1 MLHLSFIQRPASRD
15 VNCGASLKTV
25 KNSRKR
31 PVIQARP
38 RLAKKKFPEKGH
50 KSQLPGIAVG
60 LRILNNI
67 VNVLLLPSE

>member
-1 MLHLSFIQRPASRD
+1 MTF
-15 VNCGASLKTV
+15 NLK
-25 KNSRKR
+25 
-31 PVIQARP
+31 RP